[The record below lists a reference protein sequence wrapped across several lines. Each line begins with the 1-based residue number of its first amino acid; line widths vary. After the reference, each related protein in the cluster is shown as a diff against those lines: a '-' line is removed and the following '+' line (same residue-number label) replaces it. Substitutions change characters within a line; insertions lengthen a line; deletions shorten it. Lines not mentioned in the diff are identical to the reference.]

1 MFRRDFGYIT
11 PPTSPRLTEAEID
24 EIDRLYD
31 ESKDRSLTRFERKW
45 ARNEYSWKKYG
56 HPDFDSPRYS
66 EMTETDQSISDDEIS
81 SDEIDESYEDED
93 ETASLERYFK
103 DEVAKSISASI
114 EAKIHLAEAA
124 ISNK

>member
-1 MFRRDFGYIT
+1 MLRRDFGYIT

-31 ESKDRSLTRFERKW
+31 ESKDRSLTRVERKW

-81 SDEIDESYEDED
+81 SDEISSDEIDESFE
-93 ETASLERYFK
+93 
-103 DEVAKSISASI
+103 DEVAKSISASL
-114 EAKIHLAEAA
+114 EAKIHLAESD